1 MRLAVLALL
10 AAAISLQSQEISH
23 TTPPHVIDRADP
35 DYTKEALD
43 AKIEGDV
50 ILSLIIGTDGIPSD
64 IKLIRGLGKGL
75 DEKAIDCLQQWRFSP
90 ATNHGKPIAQEATF
104 EMNFRLPRSSDSK

>member
-1 MRLAVLALL
+1 MSSTEPILSTR
-10 AAAISLQSQEISH
+10 
-23 TTPPHVIDRADP
+23 
-35 DYTKEALD
+35 KEALD

-75 DEKAIDCLQQWRFSP
+75 DEKAIECLQQWRFSP
-90 ATNHGKPIAQEATF
+90 AITHGEPVAQKATF
-104 EMNFRLPRSSDSK
+104 EMNFRLPQSSDSK